1 MVFPIIAVMW
11 KVFAHGLVI
20 GGLLV
25 SGIAFGQKAHPGAVA
40 EFTLNPFE
48 AHLGFLPNKPRSL
61 PLTLPRLQATH
72 AEGTSAYVIDAP
84 RTATGITLVFSMDSP
99 AKVIVER
106 YNAPGGKNRKR
117 KTWSIKEGSTRSRIL
132 SFNGLGSEESTIR
145 ILVSAPES
153 PEHSESYDVTVRR
166 AATFGTDP
174 TLTALELSDGALTP
188 AFASDTKSYEASVVY
203 RATGLDVTARR
214 KEAGTVLQLG
224 GTASDGSKLAVNGM
238 TLSGL
243 TVGRNTIGIL
253 ATSEDGSTTESYTVE
268 VLRLGPS
275 NDTTLADLT
284 VLEGEAGLFGFGLLV
299 STGGGILRPAFGPDT
314 RSYGATVPS
323 DVTAV
328 KMAITGLTA
337 SALNAS
343 GMTAHG
349 SPLAMRAMDWTM
361 GRSRETALRKV
372 VTFAG
377 LELGENTILIQV
389 TAEDGKTTGTYR
401 VTVTRGS

>member
-1 MVFPIIAVMW
+1 
-11 KVFAHGLVI
+11 
-20 GGLLV
+20 
-25 SGIAFGQKAHPGAVA
+25 
-40 EFTLNPFE
+40 
-48 AHLGFLPNKPRSL
+48 
-61 PLTLPRLQATH
+61 
-72 AEGTSAYVIDAP
+72 
-84 RTATGITLVFSMDSP
+84 MDSP
-99 AKVIVER
+99 AKVIVEW

-243 TVGRNTIGIL
+243 TVGRNTVGIL

-275 NDTTLADLT
+275 NDTTLDDLT
-284 VLEGEAGLFGFGLLV
+284 VLEGEAGFFGFDLLV

-328 KMAITGLTA
+328 KMAITDLTA

>member
-1 MVFPIIAVMW
+1 
-11 KVFAHGLVI
+11 
-20 GGLLV
+20 
-25 SGIAFGQKAHPGAVA
+25 
-40 EFTLNPFE
+40 
-48 AHLGFLPNKPRSL
+48 
-61 PLTLPRLQATH
+61 
-72 AEGTSAYVIDAP
+72 
-84 RTATGITLVFSMDSP
+84 
-99 AKVIVER
+99 
-106 YNAPGGKNRKR
+106 
-117 KTWSIKEGSTRSRIL
+117 
-132 SFNGLGSEESTIR
+132 
-145 ILVSAPES
+145 
-153 PEHSESYDVTVRR
+153 
-166 AATFGTDP
+166 
-174 TLTALELSDGALTP
+174 
-188 AFASDTKSYEASVVY
+188 
-203 RATGLDVTARR
+203 
-214 KEAGTVLQLG
+214 
-224 GTASDGSKLAVNGM
+224 M

-275 NDTTLADLT
+275 NDTTLDDLT
-284 VLEGEAGLFGFGLLV
+284 VLEGEAGLLGLDLLA

-328 KMAITGLTA
+328 KMALTGLTA

-349 SPLAMRAMDWTM
+349 SPLAMRAIDGTISL
-361 GRSRETALRKV
+361 SRETSLRKV

-389 TAEDGKTTGTYR
+389 TAEDGKTTGIYR